1 MTMDFVINVTNCN
14 NITKNPKVFI
24 KYAVKHVTKE
34 KCKKEYWKMTDGI
47 GRIFG
52 GNNYG
57 VGGYVPRRNEEEAP
71 QNGTAQAPV
80 NNYEETQVDPSKV
93 MDFLASNNFFMA
105 PVESAPVA
113 GEVDEATRNRV
124 EGYMENFEMIYG
136 VIVEEFG
143 EELAPAVMDIAMDY
157 LMGMA
162 A

>member
-1 MTMDFVINVTNCN
+1 
-14 NITKNPKVFI
+14 
-24 KYAVKHVTKE
+24 
-34 KCKKEYWKMTDGI
+34 MTDGI

-57 VGGYVPRRNEEEAP
+57 VGGYMPRRSEEEVP
-71 QNGTAQAPV
+71 QNAVAQAPV
-80 NNYEETQVDPSKV
+80 QNFEETQVDPSKV
-93 MDFLASNNFFMA
+93 MDFLAANNFFVA
-105 PVESAPVA
+105 PVESKSVA
-113 GEVDEATRNRV
+113 GEVDAATRARV

-143 EELAPAVMDIAMDY
+143 EELAPDVMDMAMDY

>member
-1 MTMDFVINVTNCN
+1 MSLIMTQ
-14 NITKNPKVFI
+14 
-24 KYAVKHVTKE
+24 KE
-34 KCKKEYWKMTDGI
+34 KTKKGVETMTDGI

-57 VGGYVPRRNEEEAP
+57 VGGYVPQRKEDAT
-71 QNGTAQAPV
+71 QNTVPQAPV
-80 NNYEETQVDPSKV
+80 NNAEETQVDPSKV
-93 MDFLASNNFFMA
+93 MDFLASNNFF
-105 PVESAPVA
+105 VA
-113 GEVDEATRNRV
+113 SVDTKEVPEVDEAMRGRV

-143 EELAPAVMDIAMDY
+143 EELAPTVMDIAMDY

>member
-1 MTMDFVINVTNCN
+1 
-14 NITKNPKVFI
+14 
-24 KYAVKHVTKE
+24 
-34 KCKKEYWKMTDGI
+34 MTDGI

-52 GNNYG
+52 GNSYG
-57 VGGYVPRRNEEEAP
+57 VGGYVPRRNEEETP
-71 QNGTAQAPV
+71 QNGTAQAPA

-105 PVESAPVA
+105 SVESAPA
-113 GEVDEATRNRV
+113 TGEVDDATRSRV

>member
-1 MTMDFVINVTNCN
+1 
-14 NITKNPKVFI
+14 
-24 KYAVKHVTKE
+24 
-34 KCKKEYWKMTDGI
+34 MTDGI

-71 QNGTAQAPV
+71 QNNSQAPV
-80 NNYEETQVDPSKV
+80 QNYEETQVDPSKV
-93 MDFLASNNFFMA
+93 MDFLAANNFFMA
-105 PVESAPVA
+105 PVEANPTT
-113 GEVDEATRNRV
+113 GEVDEATRTRV

-143 EELAPAVMDIAMDY
+143 EELAPYVMDIAMDY